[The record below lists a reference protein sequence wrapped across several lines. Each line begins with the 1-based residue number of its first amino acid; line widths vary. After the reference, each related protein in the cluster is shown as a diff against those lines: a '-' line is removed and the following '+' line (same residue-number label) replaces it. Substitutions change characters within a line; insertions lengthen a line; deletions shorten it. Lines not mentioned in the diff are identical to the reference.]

1 MYTISLG
8 SEAMRSYESQ
18 NCNILTPLLVAGGAA
33 GAAGLVG
40 LGAGALLMGPAM
52 ALAAGALVFG
62 PAIAGCNF
70 ELDLSAGV
78 GDLSA
83 EGKVFGVLIGA
94 EAEAEATLHIEHS
107 SSISTT
113 RESETEISFSLG
125 DPDDGDEIVVEIF
138 HDPVFG
144 SFVFDT
150 ISGRTRCRHEP
161 NTGKSEGKFLFVFS
175 CILI

>member
-1 MYTISLG
+1 MQHSVPAPSSWCSWSSWYRCWG
-8 SEAMRSYESQ
+8 SADGSSDGTWDIIAQ
-18 NCNILTPLLVAGGAA
+18 
-33 GAAGLVG
+33 
-40 LGAGALLMGPAM
+40 
-52 ALAAGALVFG
+52 LATED
-62 PAIAGCNF
+62 F

-144 SFVFDT
+144 SFVFNT

-161 NTGKSEGKFLFVFS
+161 NTVKSEGKFLFVFS

>member
-18 NCNILTPLLVAGGAA
+18 NCNVLSPLQVAGV
-33 GAAGLVG
+33 AGLVG
-40 LGAGALLMGPAM
+40 LVGGALLMGPAM

-83 EGKVFGVLIGA
+83 EGKDFGVLIGA

-144 SFVFDT
+144 SFVFNT

-161 NTGKSEGKFLFVFS
+161 NTVKSEGKFLFVFS